1 MCARVC
7 GQWHVADRV
16 ETGDIVQTMHYR
28 ASVTGGV
35 PVVNWEYYYS
45 GESTFQDTGLHGDS
59 LL

>member
-1 MCARVC
+1 MLLCLCIYENRCAVNGMCARVC

-35 PVVNWEYYYS
+35 QWVM
-45 GESTFQDTGLHGDS
+45 T
-59 LL
+59 